1 MAERQDKRARDHND
15 PEPWLTISRR
25 DAARAVAA
33 SAMLAGFFR
42 LSPSEGQEVGQ
53 VGGVA
58 FSGRVIELES
68 GKPIPGAAVHVERSL
83 RGADPAALPLWAGES
98 TIQTDAEGRFR
109 LDFTPEQVAEPA
121 TCIALRI
128 RHPGFIHRKCYQ
140 VPLAEPV
147 RAGEGRRAV
156 LLDHQA

>member
-68 GKPIPGAAVHVERSL
+68 GEPIPGAAVHVAAIPPR
-83 RGADPAALPLWAGES
+83 RGPGCAPAL
-98 TIQTDAEGRFR
+98 
-109 LDFTPEQVAEPA
+109 
-121 TCIALRI
+121 
-128 RHPGFIHRKCYQ
+128 
-140 VPLAEPV
+140 
-147 RAGEGRRAV
+147 GRREH
-156 LLDHQA
+156 DSD